1 MNCSDAADGVH
12 LTEHLNRWHPFKSH
26 FATWTITMVLGLL
39 AIRPIAAQGDS
50 ATETTSR
57 HTPITAVA
65 WDRLGRSI
73 LAATDHRMDVLDATS
88 LQIQRTIPLDMQTVS
103 SLCFSPDGTRLL
115 VAGGDPAQLGCIA
128 LFHWPSGERI
138 AFEGRPAN
146 ASGSDVVTHASWMRD
161 GRGWL
166 QADWSGLAR
175 LQRIDIA
182 DADQLQGTFEGDFT
196 GHSKPILATLLWDR
210 DTLAITAGL
219 DASIKCW
226 RTIDGAWVRSLDN
239 HTEPIVA
246 LGAIANPNGAS
257 PWLVSASSDKT
268 IRLWDPRIGR
278 LIRFARL
285 DSPPVAMATWPR
297 PIESATVGDQEA
309 QARVWVA
316 MENEALV
323 EVDMI
328 SLRIQPIDDPRDEPF
343 EAMLITP
350 EPPEPIVWRRSGPQR
365 VSPPRGNQ

>member
-1 MNCSDAADGVH
+1 MALGA
-12 LTEHLNRWHPFKSH
+12 L
-26 FATWTITMVLGLL
+26 ALGLL
-39 AIRPIAAQGDS
+39 VTSPLVAQGDS
-50 ATETTSR
+50 ATEMTSR
-57 HTPITAVA
+57 HTPVTAVA
-65 WDRLGRSI
+65 WDRLGHSI

-103 SLCFSPDGTRLL
+103 HLCFSPDGARLL
-115 VAGGDPAQLGCIA
+115 VAGGDPAQLGCIE
-128 LFHWPSGERI
+128 LFQWPSGERM
-138 AFEGRPAN
+138 ASQGRPAN
-146 ASGSDVVTHASWMRD
+146 ASNSDVVTHASWMRD
-161 GRGWL
+161 GQGWL
-166 QADWSGLAR
+166 QSDWSGLAR
-175 LQRIDIA
+175 LQRIDTAEVNRLKGI
-182 DADQLQGTFEGDFT
+182 FEGDFT

-226 RTIDGAWVRSLDN
+226 RTSDGAWVRSLDN

-246 LGAIANPNGAS
+246 LAAIANPNGTS

-297 PIESATVGDQEA
+297 PIESAPVEAQEA

-316 MENEALV
+316 MENDALV
-323 EVDMI
+323 VVDMI
-328 SLRIQPIDDPRDEPF
+328 SLRIQTIEDPRDEPF

-350 EPPEPIVWRRSGPQR
+350 EHPAPIVWRRSGPHR
-365 VSPPRGNQ
+365 ISPPHANQ

>member
-1 MNCSDAADGVH
+1 MHSTDH
-12 LTEHLNRWHPFKSH
+12 LGRWLPPENL
-26 FATWTITMVLGLL
+26 FATWTIAIAIGLL
-39 AIRPIAAQGDS
+39 ATSQLAAQCDS

-57 HTPITAVA
+57 QTPVTAVA

-88 LQIQRTIPLDMQTVS
+88 LQVQRTIPIEMPTVS
-103 SLCFSPDGTRLL
+103 HLSFSPDGTRLL
-115 VAGGDPAQLGCIA
+115 VVGGDPSHLGCIE
-128 LFHWPSGERI
+128 LFHWPSGERM
-138 AFEGRPAN
+138 AFKGRPAN
-146 ASGSDVVTHASWMRD
+146 ASNSDVVTHASWMRD

-166 QADWSGLAR
+166 QSDWSGLAR
-175 LQRIDIA
+175 LQRIDTA
-182 DADQLQGTFEGDFT
+182 DTDRLQGSFEGDFT
-196 GHSKPILATLLWDR
+196 GHSKPILATMLWDR

-226 RTIDGAWVRSLDN
+226 RTNDGAWIRSLDN

-246 LGAIANPNGAS
+246 LAAIANPNGAS

-285 DSPPVAMATWPR
+285 DSPPVAMATWPI
-297 PIESATVGDQEA
+297 PIELASVEAQEA
-309 QARVWVA
+309 HARVWVA
-316 MENEALV
+316 MENDALV

-328 SLRIQPIDDPRDEPF
+328 SLRIQPIEDPRDDPF
-343 EAMLITP
+343 EAMLVTP
-350 EPPEPIVWRRSGPQR
+350 EHPVPIVWRRSGPNR
-365 VSPPRGNQ
+365 VSTPRANH